1 MTDSP
6 PAGIGRS
13 EPDGIGRSEPAGVGR
28 LKRRPEFLAVAG
40 VRRKW
45 VAPGL
50 ILQARRHD
58 NRQHPPA
65 SGPAVRFGLTASKKV
80 GNAVARNRAR
90 RRLRAAALELL
101 AAHGAPGFDL
111 VLIARTETLVRSW
124 GDLKADLTA
133 GMKRLGAW
141 SDGAESS

>member
-6 PAGIGRS
+6 PADRGRF
-13 EPDGIGRSEPAGVGR
+13 EIGR

-45 VAPGL
+45 VAPGV

-58 NRQHPPA
+58 DRQHPPA
-65 SGPAVRFGLTASKKV
+65 PGPAVRFGLTASKKV

-90 RRLRAAALELL
+90 RRLRAAAMELL
-101 AAHGAPGFDL
+101 SAHGAPGYDL
-111 VLIARTETLVRSW
+111 VLIARTETLVRGW
-124 GDLKADLTA
+124 GDLKADLTT
-133 GMKRLGAW
+133 GLKRLGAW
-141 SDGAESS
+141 RDGADPS

>member
-1 MTDSP
+1 MTDNPSAAP
-6 PAGIGRS
+6 HSDVTRFGI
-13 EPDGIGRSEPAGVGR
+13 GR

-58 NRQHPPA
+58 DRQRPPTP
-65 SGPAVRFGLTASKKV
+65 GPAVRFGLTASKKV

-90 RRLRAAALELL
+90 RRLRAAAMELL

-111 VLIARTETLVRSW
+111 VLIARSETLVRGW
-124 GDLKADLTA
+124 PELKADLTA

-141 SDGAESS
+141 RDGTEPS